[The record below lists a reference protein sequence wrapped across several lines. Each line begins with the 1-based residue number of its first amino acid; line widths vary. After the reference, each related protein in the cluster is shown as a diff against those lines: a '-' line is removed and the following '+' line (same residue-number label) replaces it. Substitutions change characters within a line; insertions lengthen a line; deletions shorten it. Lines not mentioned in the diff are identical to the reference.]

1 MGWPLAGEGVL
12 FLGGGGGG
20 GSFPRLVDHFGCV
33 RSTHARGV
41 WGHVLKLGLAST
53 LHCGVRVAPCDLAV
67 RYMRVNGDAAP
78 TIYDKGQTNRHLD
91 IETSQLHV

>member
-1 MGWPLAGEGVL
+1 MGTRANPPASGEGSYTHIVIKPSQCARSGL
-12 FLGGGGGG
+12 F
-20 GSFPRLVDHFGCV
+20 FV
-33 RSTHARGV
+33 GV
-41 WGHVLKLGLAST
+41 NVLKLGLAST
-53 LHCGVRVAPCDLAV
+53 FHCGVRVAPCDRAL